1 MTMKML
7 ASVLLVCVIG
17 IGLSAQ
23 ATAPPTQPPAVTVPK
38 APEVS
43 NEVKQQIIIAFQGAR
58 IAALE
63 AEKADQ
69 AAKALFADVQAKVCG
84 DGYVLSQA
92 LACEAK
98 PKVL

>member
-1 MTMKML
+1 MRVVR
-7 ASVLLVCVIG
+7 SIVIVVLLLVSGVV
-17 IGLSAQ
+17 AQ
-23 ATAPPTQPPAVTVPK
+23 EKPVTPK
-38 APEVS
+38 APELS
-43 NEVKQQIIIAFQGAR
+43 NEHKQQIVIAFQQAR

-69 AAKALFADVQAKVCG
+69 AAKALFAEIQAKVCG